1 MIIECKNC
9 SKKFI
14 VNEEDLPSSGRMV
27 QCGNCSTQWLQ
38 KPTSTTTP
46 ESTATPES
54 TTTPE
59 ITTKKENLATEIYL
73 ASDGKNYKFLGGQWG
88 LVLPSGKSGRLA
100 KKNIALELN
109 KLAGRKVHKKPIK
122 KKSKNLNEENEDF
135 SAFQSKKSV
144 GIFSSLI
151 VLIMFVVAIILLL
164 DTFKNQIIPFWPT
177 LDNYLTYI
185 FETSNNIYIITKDL
199 FNNYK

>member
-14 VNEEDLPSSGRMV
+14 VNEDDLPSSGRMV
-27 QCGNCSTQWLQ
+27 QCGNCSTQWIQ
-38 KPTSTTTP
+38 KPITKSSSP
-46 ESTATPES
+46 AATPS
-54 TTTPE
+54 AP
-59 ITTKKENLATEIYL
+59 KEEALKSDIYS

-88 LVLPSGKSGRLA
+88 VVLPSGKTGRLA
-100 KKNIALELN
+100 KKNIAIELN
-109 KLAGRKVHKKPIK
+109 KLAGRKVPKKPIK
-122 KKSKNLNEENEDF
+122 KIQKSQDF
-135 SAFQSKKSV
+135 SAFESKKSM
-144 GIFSSLI
+144 GPFSFLI
-151 VLIMFVVAIILLL
+151 VLIMFIVAVILFL